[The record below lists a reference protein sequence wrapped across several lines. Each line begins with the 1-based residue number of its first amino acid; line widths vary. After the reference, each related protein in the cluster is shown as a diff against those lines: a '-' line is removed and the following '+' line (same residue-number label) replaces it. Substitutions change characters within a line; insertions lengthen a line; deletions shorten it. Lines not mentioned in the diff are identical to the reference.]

1 MKQKLTL
8 RRVLA
13 SAVAALAA
21 AAAVWLLCRW
31 VGYDLQLRIGNEPV
45 YEIANDDYTQVIDV
59 PEDGLWQAVPLEAG
73 QTLYGCRL
81 RFSTHGELYRAGMVM
96 VDLCDADGTILR
108 EAAGN
113 YANIFDDNFTGF
125 AFGTA
130 YTAAQAE
137 TLHLHIYNVV
147 EWEGPLGLWA
157 STGTVGALAL
167 TADGVDADAT
177 LALQYMTDDTG
188 SWPSD
193 LANGLAPLLAF
204 AAFAA
209 VLLFGLR
216 APLPLTV
223 AVVGLAC
230 GLLFVRVTPVL
241 VAPDEYTHLAA
252 AYEMASRL
260 GGETPADE
268 NGCLLV
274 RESDAPHFDT
284 RSGEIGIL
292 AYKAEALA
300 RQKEAG
306 GSDALTAVSEAKA
319 GQGSG
324 NYLPQALGI
333 RLARNV
339 GANFYT
345 MLRQARTFNLIF
357 YLLLAVLAVALAP
370 AAVRGL
376 LACIALLPMPLQLAG
391 SLSPDASVL
400 GMVFC
405 YTALCLRLRT
415 KKAVRWE
422 KILLIALGGAVGP
435 AKAIYLPVVLLCF
448 IIPADNL
455 VGPTEFVRGS
465 FGARV
470 RSGQLIREA
479 VLVLA
484 GCLWLSANLG
494 ELAYAARDT
503 NQMLLAVG
511 AVGIILLLALTRR
524 LYEKVQNDA
533 KKLRL
538 FKGGLACAVV
548 LAVLGGAVGPAKAI
562 YLPVVLLCFII
573 PADNLVGST
582 EFVRGSF
589 GARVRSGQLIREA
602 VLVLAGCLWLSA
614 NLGELAYAARD
625 MNRMLLAVGAVGVA
639 LLLAL
644 VRWLYGK
651 VQNDAKKLR
660 LFKGAL
666 ACAVVLAVVGGVLAL
681 SRMGGGLAPD
691 QLLMTNPNGDSIW
704 TFSLG
709 YICRNLPATAKLLLR
724 TIPAQ
729 GALWLQGILGT
740 TLGEPIVYRID
751 VSWLLGVGL
760 VLALLAAALPV
771 QDEPDEPLLG
781 RRTGFGVLG
790 IILCVAAA
798 SLVVALNWTPIN
810 YETLFGMQGRYWL
823 PVLPL
828 ALLLVK
834 ENRSVCARRDLSR
847 GAALAVTACTL
858 LTLLQG
864 YSLYASWQPVS

>member
-45 YEIANDDYTQVIDV
+45 YEIANDDYTQIIDV

-137 TLHLHIYNVV
+137 TLYLHIYNVV

-230 GLLFVRVTPVL
+230 GLLFVRVTPAL

-252 AYEMASRL
+252 AYELASRL

-274 RESDAPHFDT
+274 RESDAPHFGT

-300 RQKEAG
+300 RQNEAG
-306 GSDALTAVSEAKA
+306 GPDALTAVSEAKA

-333 RLARNV
+333 RLARNA

-370 AAVRGL
+370 AALRGL

-405 YTALCLRLRT
+405 YTALCLRLRS
-415 KKAVRWE
+415 KKAVWWE

-494 ELAYAARDT
+494 ELAYAARDM

-511 AVGIILLLALTRR
+511 AVGVILLLALTRR

-533 KKLRL
+533 KKMRL
-538 FKGGLACAVV
+538 FKGG
-548 LAVLGGAVGPAKAI
+548 
-562 YLPVVLLCFII
+562 
-573 PADNLVGST
+573 
-582 EFVRGSF
+582 
-589 GARVRSGQLIREA
+589 
-602 VLVLAGCLWLSA
+602 
-614 NLGELAYAARD
+614 
-625 MNRMLLAVGAVGVA
+625 
-639 LLLAL
+639 
-644 VRWLYGK
+644 
-651 VQNDAKKLR
+651 
-660 LFKGAL
+660 L

-681 SRMGGGLAPD
+681 SRTGGGLAPD

-751 VSWLLGVGL
+751 VSWLLSVGL

-771 QDEPDEPLLG
+771 QDEPDKPLLG

-828 ALLLVK
+828 VLLLVK

>member
-1 MKQKLTL
+1 MPIGPARMPLMDHIGEL
-8 RRVLA
+8 RRRIVII
-13 SAVAALAA
+13 VVALA
-21 AAAVWLLCRW
+21 V
-31 VGYDLQLRIGNEPV
+31 
-45 YEIANDDYTQVIDV
+45 
-59 PEDGLWQAVPLEAG
+59 
-73 QTLYGCRL
+73 
-81 RFSTHGELYRAGMVM
+81 
-96 VDLCDADGTILR
+96 
-108 EAAGN
+108 
-113 YANIFDDNFTGF
+113 
-125 AFGTA
+125 
-130 YTAAQAE
+130 
-137 TLHLHIYNVV
+137 
-147 EWEGPLGLWA
+147 
-157 STGTVGALAL
+157 TVCFMYL
-167 TADGVDADAT
+167 
-177 LALQYMTDDTG
+177 
-188 SWPSD
+188 
-193 LANGLAPLLAF
+193 LAPYLIDFLILPVSDYVTDVYVTGAFEGFSLKFRVALFMSVLVCSPLIFWELLAF
-204 AAFAA
+204 FLPALRPNERRY
-209 VLLFGLR
+209 VLPTF
-216 APLPLTV
+216 
-223 AVVGLAC
+223 
-230 GLLFVRVTPVL
+230 FV
-241 VAPDEYTHLAA
+241 
-252 AYEMASRL
+252 
-260 GGETPADE
+260 
-268 NGCLLV
+268 
-274 RESDAPHFDT
+274 
-284 RSGEIGIL
+284 
-292 AYKAEALA
+292 
-300 RQKEAG
+300 
-306 GSDALTAVSEAKA
+306 
-319 GQGSG
+319 
-324 NYLPQALGI
+324 
-333 RLARNV
+333 
-339 GANFYT
+339 
-345 MLRQARTFNLIF
+345 
-357 YLLLAVLAVALAP
+357 AVALY
-370 AAVRGL
+370 
-376 LACIALLPMPLQLAG
+376 
-391 SLSPDASVL
+391 VL

-415 KKAVRWE
+415 KKAVWWE

-494 ELAYAARDT
+494 ELAYAARDM

-524 LYEKVQNDA
+524 LYEK
-533 KKLRL
+533 
-538 FKGGLACAVV
+538 
-548 LAVLGGAVGPAKAI
+548 I
-562 YLPVVLLCFII
+562 
-573 PADNLVGST
+573 
-582 EFVRGSF
+582 
-589 GARVRSGQLIREA
+589 
-602 VLVLAGCLWLSA
+602 
-614 NLGELAYAARD
+614 
-625 MNRMLLAVGAVGVA
+625 
-639 LLLAL
+639 
-644 VRWLYGK
+644 
-651 VQNDAKKLR
+651 QNDAKKLR

-828 ALLLVK
+828 AFLLVK
-834 ENRSVCARRDLSR
+834 GNRSVCARRDLSR
-847 GAALAVTACTL
+847 GAALAVTVCTL

>member
-1 MKQKLTL
+1 MKKTLTP
-8 RRVLA
+8 RR
-13 SAVAALAA
+13 AVCGLLAALAA

-31 VGYDLQLRIGNEPV
+31 VGYDLQLRLGDKQQF
-45 YEIANDDYTQVIDV
+45 EIVNDDYSQIIDV
-59 PEDGLWQAVPLEAG
+59 PDEGLVQTFPLKAG
-73 QTLYGCRL
+73 QSICGVRL
-81 RFSTHGELYRAGMVM
+81 NFSTHDALYKCGMVM
-96 VDLCDADGTILR
+96 VDLYDENGQLLGQG
-108 EAAGN
+108 AGN
-113 YANIFDDNFTGF
+113 FLNIFNDSFTAF
-125 AFGTA
+125 AYGGS
-130 YTAAQAE
+130 YTAE
-137 TLHLHIYNVV
+137 KDEVLTLHIYNEVA
-147 EWEGPLGLWA
+147 WDGPLGLWA
-157 STGTVGALAL
+157 SEGTVPGMPLYAGD
-167 TADGVDADAT
+167 TAQDAT
-177 LALQYMTDDTG
+177 LALQIMTDRSAD
-188 SWPSD
+188 WPTR
-193 LANGLAPLLAF
+193 LAQSLAPLLAA

-209 VLLFGLR
+209 VLLCVWR
-216 APLPLTV
+216 APAVLYL

-230 GLLFVRVTPVL
+230 GLAFVRVTPAL
-241 VAPDEYTHLAA
+241 TAPDEYTHLAA
-252 AYEMASRL
+252 AYEQASRWN
-260 GGETPADE
+260 GQTAADE
-268 NGCLLV
+268 NGRLLV
-274 RESDAPHFDT
+274 RACDAPYFGT
-284 RSGEIGIL
+284 RTGDIGIF
-292 AYKAEALA
+292 AYKQAEAVIEQA
-300 RQKEAG
+300 QRSEPA
-306 GSDALTAVSEAKA
+306 DPALTVVSEAKA

-324 NYLPQALGI
+324 SYLPQALGI
-333 RLARNV
+333 WLARAR
-339 GANFYT
+339 GADFYT
-345 MLRQARTFNLIF
+345 MLRTGRICN
-357 YLLLAVLAVALAP
+357 LLLYLALAALAAALAP
-370 AAVRGL
+370 AGVRGL
-376 LACIALLPMPLQLAG
+376 LACVALLPMPLQLAA

-405 YTALCLRLRT
+405 YMALCLRLRT
-415 KKAVRWE
+415 KKAVWWE

-494 ELAYAARDT
+494 ELVYAARDT
-503 NQMLLAVG
+503 NRMLLAVG

-524 LYEKVQNDA
+524 LYEKVQD
-533 KKLRL
+533 
-538 FKGGLACAVV
+538 
-548 LAVLGGAVGPAKAI
+548 
-562 YLPVVLLCFII
+562 
-573 PADNLVGST
+573 
-582 EFVRGSF
+582 
-589 GARVRSGQLIREA
+589 
-602 VLVLAGCLWLSA
+602 
-614 NLGELAYAARD
+614 
-625 MNRMLLAVGAVGVA
+625 
-639 LLLAL
+639 
-644 VRWLYGK
+644 
-651 VQNDAKKLR
+651 DAKKLR

-771 QDEPDEPLLG
+771 QDKPDEPLLG

-834 ENRSVCARRDLSR
+834 GNRSVCVRRDLSR

>member
-1 MKQKLTL
+1 MQKIKDFCKRHRLLWLTL
-8 RRVLA
+8 LV
-13 SAVAALAA
+13 ALAA
-21 AAAVWLLCRW
+21 AAVAAWA
-31 VGYDLQLRIGNEPV
+31 GFDLGQRVDNQPV
-45 YEIANDDYTQVIDV
+45 YEIVNDDYTRTVVIPATADAATQD
-59 PEDGLWQAVPLEAG
+59 DGTTGLYLPVPLKSG
-73 QTLYGCRL
+73 QRIYGVRLDLTTHNWAFRQGTLYAAL
-81 RFSTHGELYRAGMVM
+81 L
-96 VDLCDADGTILR
+96 DADGNAVANGELDCITIKDDTF
-108 EAAGN
+108 AA
-113 YANIFDDNFTGF
+113 ITFDAPYT
-125 AFGTA
+125 APGTA
-130 YTAAQAE
+130 DAEADYDLANPNMTLRLWYTPGDDWDVY
-137 TLHLHIYNVV
+137 HL
-147 EWEGPLGLWA
+147 LGLW
-157 STGTVGALAL
+157 T
-167 TADGVDADAT
+167 DADTSQQMTRRNANGT
-177 LALQYMTDDTG
+177 TDSIVGHPALQYVVNDSG
-188 SWPSD
+188 SWSHVISR
-193 LANGLAPLLAF
+193 LLGVLT
-204 AAFAA
+204 FAA
-209 VLLFGLR
+209 VVAGFILLTHR
-216 APLPLTV
+216 AKLWQV
-223 AVVGLAC
+223 
-230 GLLFVRVTPVL
+230 VL
-241 VAPDEYTHLAA
+241 VCGAVLGVAFAFLTPPLVGPDEYTHLAA

-274 RESDAPHFDT
+274 RESDAPHFGT

-300 RQKEAG
+300 RQNEAG
-306 GSDALTAVSEAKA
+306 GPDALTAVSEAKA

-333 RLARNV
+333 RLARNA

-415 KKAVRWE
+415 KKAVWWE

-435 AKAIYLPVVLLCF
+435 GKAIYLPVVLLCF

-455 VGPTEFVRGS
+455 VGP
-465 FGARV
+465 A
-470 RSGQLIREA
+470 
-479 VLVLA
+479 
-484 GCLWLSANLG
+484 
-494 ELAYAARDT
+494 
-503 NQMLLAVG
+503 
-511 AVGIILLLALTRR
+511 
-524 LYEKVQNDA
+524 
-533 KKLRL
+533 
-538 FKGGLACAVV
+538 
-548 LAVLGGAVGPAKAI
+548 
-562 YLPVVLLCFII
+562 
-573 PADNLVGST
+573 

-625 MNRMLLAVGAVGVA
+625 MNRMLLAVGAVGII

-644 VRWLYGK
+644 MRRLYEK

-660 LFKGAL
+660 LLKGAL

-771 QDEPDEPLLG
+771 RDEPDKPLLG

-834 ENRSVCARRDLSR
+834 GNRSVCARRDLSR